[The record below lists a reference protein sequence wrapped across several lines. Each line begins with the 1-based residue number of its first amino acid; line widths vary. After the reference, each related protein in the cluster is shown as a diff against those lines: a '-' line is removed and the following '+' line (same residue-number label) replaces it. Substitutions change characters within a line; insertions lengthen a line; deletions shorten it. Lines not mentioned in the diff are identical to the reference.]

1 MAEEFVDM
9 CAVCK
14 QGVPRSDMVYQK
26 GKVFHSQC
34 FTDHGS
40 SFPTPDSE
48 LAQLSARTRID
59 LVQLKNM
66 KVRSELEKQSA
77 RMQKSKPVKKS
88 KKSKKKSKV
97 KRNTRLRKS
106 KKVKRSIKRKASKSR
121 ARRPKK
127 SRRRR

>member
-1 MAEEFVDM
+1 LAEEFVDM

-14 QGVPRSDMVYQK
+14 QGVPKSDMVYQK

-40 SFPTPDSE
+40 SFVAPDSE
-48 LAQLSARTRID
+48 LAQLSARTRIE

-66 KVRSELEKQSA
+66 KVRSEIEKQIA
-77 RMQKSKPVKKS
+77 KTQNRPAKKKS
-88 KKSKKKSKV
+88 KKRPTKKKTKH
-97 KRNTRLRKS
+97 
-106 KKVKRSIKRKASKSR
+106 KRSKPKRKAKTSKR
-121 ARRPKK
+121 ARKTKKLKRK